1 MKFRLQVDGKEYL
14 ITATAD
20 GPVTID
26 GEAFEIKTG
35 ATTPDRRMIQAGEKN
50 YEIRVVES
58 TEDVGCFTLE
68 VAGERVP
75 LTVSDLVREMPPVA
89 AAAPGSGA
97 PAAGGAAA
105 AAGAGAAQGGSG
117 GAQAGGGGQAGGQG
131 GPAPADVKDGLF
143 APVPG
148 KIVDVFVKLGDAV
161 EEGAPLVVLEAMK
174 MENELRAP
182 KKGTVTVVPV
192 KKGDTVERGQLLV
205 GIE

>member
-1 MKFRLQVDGKEYL
+1 MQFRLQVDGKDYL
-14 ITATAD
+14 ITAAAD
-20 GPVTID
+20 GTISID
-26 GEAFEIKTG
+26 GEVFESKTG
-35 ATTPDRRMIQAGEKN
+35 ATNPDRRMIQVGEKN

-75 LTVSDLVREMPPVA
+75 LTVSDLVRETPTA
-89 AAAPGSGA
+89 AGASGSGVPSTGSA
-97 PAAGGAAA
+97 AAAGGAPEGG
-105 AAGAGAAQGGSG
+105 GAGVGQSGS
-117 GAQAGGGGQAGGQG
+117 Q

-148 KIVDVFVKLGDAV
+148 KIVDVFVKPGDSV

-182 KKGTVTVVPV
+182 KKGVVTAVLV
-192 KKGDTVERGQLLV
+192 KKGDTADRGQLLV

>member
-1 MKFRLQVDGKEYL
+1 VKFRLQVDGKEYL
-14 ITATAD
+14 VTATAD

-26 GEAFEIKTG
+26 GETFEITPG

-58 TEDVGCFTLE
+58 TEDVGCFILE

-75 LTVSDLVREMPPVA
+75 LTVSDLVRESPP
-89 AAAPGSGA
+89 
-97 PAAGGAAA
+97 A
-105 AAGAGAAQGGSG
+105 AAGASGSG
-117 GAQAGGGGQAGGQG
+117 PAAAGGPTAQAGVGATQGDGGGQAGGQG
-131 GPAPADVKDGLF
+131 GPVAEVRDGLF

-148 KIVDVFVKLGDAV
+148 KIVDVFVKPGDKV

-182 KKGTVTVVPV
+182 MKGTVTVVAV
-192 KKGDTVERGQLLV
+192 NKGDTAERGQLLV

>member
-1 MKFRLQVDGKEYL
+1 MKFKLQVDGKEYL
-14 ITATAD
+14 ITAAAD
-20 GPVTID
+20 GTVTID
-26 GEAFEIKTG
+26 GETFESKTG
-35 ATTPDRRMIQAGEKN
+35 ATNPDRRMIQVGEKN

-75 LTVSDLVREMPPVA
+75 LTVSDLVRETPRRSRRA
-89 AAAPGSGA
+89 GSGRR
-97 PAAGGAAA
+97 PEVRRGGRRRSSPGGGAGTGRRARPRRA
-105 AAGAGAAQGGSG
+105 E
-117 GAQAGGGGQAGGQG
+117 
-131 GPAPADVKDGLF
+131 VKDGLF

-148 KIVDVFVKLGDAV
+148 KIVDVFVKPGDNV

-182 KKGTVTVVPV
+182 KKGTVTAVLV
-192 KKGDTVERGQLLV
+192 KKGDTAERGQLLV

>member
-1 MKFRLQVDGKEYL
+1 VRFRLQVDGKEYL
-14 ITATAD
+14 VTATAD

-26 GEAFEIKTG
+26 GETFEINTG
-35 ATTPDRRMIQAGEKN
+35 ATTPDRRMVQAGEKN

-58 TEDVGCFTLE
+58 TEDVGCFILE

-75 LTVSDLVREMPPVA
+75 LTVSDLVRETPPA
-89 AAAPGSGA
+89 AARASGSGTA
-97 PAAGGAAA
+97 T
-105 AAGAGAAQGGSG
+105 AAGAVAVPSGPGVGQGGD
-117 GAQAGGGGQAGGQG
+117 GGGQAGGQG
-131 GPAPADVKDGLF
+131 GPAAEVKDGLF

-148 KIVDVFVKLGDAV
+148 KIVDVFVKPGDNV

-182 KKGTVTVVPV
+182 MKGTVTVVPV
-192 KKGDTVERGQLLV
+192 KKGDTAERGQLLV

>member
-14 ITATAD
+14 ITATAE
-20 GPVTID
+20 GTVTID
-26 GEAFEIKTG
+26 GEAFESKTG
-35 ATTPDRRMIQAGEKN
+35 AATPDRRMIQVGETN

-58 TEDVGCFTLE
+58 TEEVGCFTLE
-68 VAGERVP
+68 VGGERVP
-75 LTVSDLVREMPPVA
+75 LTVSDLVRETPPALVVA
-89 AAAPGSGA
+89 QVPGA
-97 PAAGGAAA
+97 PSAGA
-105 AAGAGAAQGGSG
+105 AAGAVGSGTDRGGTG
-117 GAQAGGGGQAGGQG
+117 GAQAGAEA
-131 GPAPADVKDGLF
+131 PSTPADVKDGLF

-148 KIVDVFVKLGDAV
+148 KIVDVFVKPGDKV

-192 KKGDTVERGQLLV
+192 KKGDTAERGQLLV